1 MDPQHKK
8 VLENLEAGR
17 PFEHG
22 FVHHQNAVRAM
33 FTCLTNGWVG
43 RNQLTRAGR
52 DALEQTRPIKGNYEI
67 TIVKDK

>member
-22 FVHHQNAVRAM
+22 FVHTQNAARAM
-33 FTCLTNGWVG
+33 FTCLTNGWVS
-43 RNQLTRAGR
+43 RNQLTKEGR
-52 DALEQTRPIKGNYEI
+52 EALEQTRPMKGNYQI
-67 TIVKDK
+67 TILKDP